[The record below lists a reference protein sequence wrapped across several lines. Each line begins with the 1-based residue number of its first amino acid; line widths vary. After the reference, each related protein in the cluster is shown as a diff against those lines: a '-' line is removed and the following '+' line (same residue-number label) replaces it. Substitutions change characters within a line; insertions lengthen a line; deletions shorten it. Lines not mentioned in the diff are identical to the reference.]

1 MSTRPPLQIARPLK
15 PNAVLLAQEL
25 LRLPGRDETLGS
37 HSDGTGP
44 LDIGRVVIQKYRLL
58 GL

>member
-1 MSTRPPLQIARPLK
+1 MSSQPPSQIARPRK
-15 PNAVLLAQEL
+15 TNAVLLAQEL

-44 LDIGRVVIQKYRLL
+44 LDIGRVVIQKYRLF